1 MIMSQKAMLFAYI
14 PVLHRGYQEFFAK
27 YEGAEL
33 YLLDRAEL
41 MTFEELEYL
50 KKDIRVLDI
59 ELASK
64 AIKSWQIFNSVKPIK
79 LDEIDQI
86 IYADQADDKSRNS
99 VQFIFTGDDIGH
111 FIADKFFASVEAKTF
126 EPIFL
131 RWDKNLMSQPEQVP
145 TGVSVS
151 KTELESKYMRQAFI
165 QAGYSSDWWR
175 HVGSVLVRGEDV
187 LLASHNQHLPTEDQ
201 QYKNGDPRTAFNSG
215 VGGEFSSSIHA
226 EAALLAQAAR
236 QGLAVEGATLY
247 ATTFPCPVCA
257 KQIAAAGIKK
267 LYYAKGYAVLDG
279 LEIMQTAGVEVVKV
293 DFSLEELH
301 ELEKLENQRSR
312 VIQAYYFSS

>member
-1 MIMSQKAMLFAYI
+1 MKQIIFAYI

-86 IYADQADDKSRNS
+86 IYADQTDDKSRS
-99 VQFIFTGDDIGH
+99 SAQFIFTGDDIGH
-111 FIADKFFASVEAKTF
+111 FIADKFFASVEGKTF

-145 TGVSVS
+145 VGVSVS

-175 HVGSVLVRGEDV
+175 HVGGVIVKNDQL
-187 LLASHNQHLPTEDQ
+187 LLADHNLHLPMEDQ
-201 QYKNGDPRTAFNSG
+201 QYKNGDPRTAFTSG
-215 VGGEFSSSIHA
+215 VGTDFSSSIHA
-226 EAALLAQAAR
+226 EAHLIAEAAKR
-236 QGLAVEGATLY
+236 GLALEGAEIY
-247 ATTFPCPVCA
+247 VTTFPCPVCA
-257 KQIAAAGIKK
+257 KQIASAGIKK
-267 LYYAKGYAVLDG
+267 VYYAKGYAVLDG
-279 LEIMQTAGVEVVKV
+279 LEIMQTACVEVVKV